1 MGVVLALAV
10 AAPPA
15 AAADTLRAGVGRADI
30 QPPTGYYFFG
40 WVRSDSVAK
49 GQHTRLMARS
59 IVLER
64 GGRKLALVS
73 VDLGALPN
81 GIVVDA
87 AKHVADL
94 GFHPEDLIV
103 TASHTHGGPSGYFN
117 YSAFNTVAPS
127 MGNPTGFEVGSAADR
142 VLYTFLVRQLAA
154 AIRRANDDL
163 APARA
168 GWGTTELLGVTDNR
182 SLEAHL
188 ANFGIFLEPGQGK
201 VEMAPGGYPE
211 TIDPL
216 VNVLRVDKVRRGGRS
231 TPIGV
236 FPVFSNH
243 GTVNRPTFEVYNAD
257 HHGTAERVTEKAI
270 RRLGRVPSSQEV
282 VAAFGNSNEGD
293 MTAGLNR
300 AGPANA
306 EWVGRAESRAF
317 MRAWRAAGHAMSAT
331 PQLDWR
337 WSRICYCGQQTT
349 GGLVDKRGVSG
360 LPFFTGS
367 EENRGPLYDV
377 DQQSFEGRHAPADT
391 GPQGQK
397 IPAYTDVAGAM
408 PNAVPI
414 TAAQIGDRLV
424 VTIPGEMTV
433 EMGRRVRAEAAKQAG
448 IDPSHVVLSG
458 LVNDFVQYFTTP
470 EEYERQHYEG
480 GSTLYGEYSSNLLME
495 QIGGLSGRL
504 AKGEAAP
511 EPYAFDPRNGTTDDA
526 GPFPAGADHGTIV
539 EQPKATRRLQHAQL
553 RWQGAE
559 RGYDRPVD
567 RSFVFVQRR
576 VGRRW
581 RTVTTDLGT
590 QIIWTVDDAGVYTAR
605 WEPSRRAPLASY
617 RFVVRANRYRFA
629 SKAFRLSYSRELSVE
644 QVGRAAVAVRYP
656 AAEYQTDF
664 TYRPPLANAS
674 RVIAMVDGHRVV
686 ARRRRGLRLSIKA
699 HRGNRITIAP
709 GAARDRWGN
718 RNGASLSFQAG

>member
-163 APARA
+163 APARV

-216 VNVLRVDKVRRGGRS
+216 VNVLRVDKVRRRGRS
-231 TPIGV
+231 VPIGM

-270 RRLGRVPSSQEV
+270 RRLGRVPKSQEV

-317 MRAWRAAGHAMSAT
+317 MRAWRAAGRTMSAT

-397 IPAYTDVAGAM
+397 IPAYTDLAGAM

-414 TAAQIGDRLV
+414 TAARIGDRLV

-448 IDPSHVVLSG
+448 VDPLHVVLSG
-458 LVNDFVQYFTTP
+458 LANDFVQYFTTP

-495 QIGGLSGRL
+495 QIGGLSARL

-526 GPFPAGADHGTIV
+526 GAFPSGADHGTIV
-539 EQPKATRRLQHAQL
+539 EQPKATRRLQHAQV

-605 WEPSRRAPLASY
+605 WEPSRRAPLGRY

-629 SKAFRLSYSRELSVE
+629 SKPFGLSYSWALTLRHAGGARVVL
-644 QVGRAAVAVRYP
+644 AYP
-656 AAEYQTDF
+656 TPEYQTDF
-664 TYRPPLANAS
+664 TYRPPVAK
-674 RVIAMVDGHRVV
+674 RVNVR
-686 ARRRRGLRLSIKA
+686 ARRGAHVTLRA
-699 HRGNRITIAP
+699 
-709 GAARDRWGN
+709 GAVRDRWGN
-718 RNGASLSFQAG
+718 RNERALTFIAG